1 MDYFYIVTA
10 YPCHAA
16 DGEEQYQ
23 YIQPY
28 CQYIIRRGY
37 PRRAISYQQQVFQ
50 FYRILLEKQE
60 DGKWIESADII
71 AGRIAKS
78 KLTGYSAIQSVSYP
92 KCDVEIPD
100 AIVNQYANITEI
112 SQ

>member
-1 MDYFYIVTA
+1 M
-10 YPCHAA
+10 
-16 DGEEQYQ
+16 
-23 YIQPY
+23 
-28 CQYIIRRGY
+28 
-37 PRRAISYQQQVFQ
+37 
-50 FYRILLEKQE
+50 
-60 DGKWIESADII
+60 ESADII

-78 KLTGYSAIQSVSYP
+78 KLTGYGVIQFVSYP

>member
-1 MDYFYIVTA
+1 MTFYLI
-10 YPCHAA
+10 
-16 DGEEQYQ
+16 
-23 YIQPY
+23 
-28 CQYIIRRGY
+28 YIIIYTEVEKTLNTNERG
-37 PRRAISYQQQVFQ
+37 ITMKFKKICTKVEF
-50 FYRILLEKQE
+50 LEKQE
-60 DGKWIESADII
+60 DGNWIESTDII

-78 KLTGYSAIQSVSYP
+78 KLTGYGVIQSVSYP

>member
-1 MDYFYIVTA
+1 MTFYFI
-10 YPCHAA
+10 
-16 DGEEQYQ
+16 
-23 YIQPY
+23 
-28 CQYIIRRGY
+28 YIIIYTEVEKNLKYKRKGTL
-37 PRRAISYQQQVFQ
+37 IMKVKKICTKVEF
-50 FYRILLEKQE
+50 LERQE
-60 DGKWIESADII
+60 DGNWIESTDII

-78 KLTGYSAIQSVSYP
+78 KLTGYGVIHSVSYL

>member
-1 MDYFYIVTA
+1 MKFKKICTKV
-10 YPCHAA
+10 
-16 DGEEQYQ
+16 E
-23 YIQPY
+23 
-28 CQYIIRRGY
+28 
-37 PRRAISYQQQVFQ
+37 F
-50 FYRILLEKQE
+50 LEKQE
-60 DGKWIESADII
+60 DGNWIESVDIV

-78 KLTGYSAIQSVSYP
+78 KLTGYGVIQSVSYH

>member
-1 MDYFYIVTA
+1 MKFK
-10 YPCHAA
+10 
-16 DGEEQYQ
+16 
-23 YIQPY
+23 
-28 CQYIIRRGY
+28 
-37 PRRAISYQQQVFQ
+37 
-50 FYRILLEKQE
+50 RICTKVEFLEKNE
-60 DGKWIESADII
+60 HGNWIESADII

-78 KLTGYSAIQSVSYP
+78 KLTGYGAIQSVRYL

>member
-1 MDYFYIVTA
+1 MEAVDRFQLREEIPDYFYIVTA
-10 YPCHAA
+10 YPYHTT

-60 DGKWIESADII
+60 DA
-71 AGRIAKS
+71 
-78 KLTGYSAIQSVSYP
+78 QHQ
-92 KCDVEIPD
+92 DVE
-100 AIVNQYANITEI
+100 
-112 SQ
+112 